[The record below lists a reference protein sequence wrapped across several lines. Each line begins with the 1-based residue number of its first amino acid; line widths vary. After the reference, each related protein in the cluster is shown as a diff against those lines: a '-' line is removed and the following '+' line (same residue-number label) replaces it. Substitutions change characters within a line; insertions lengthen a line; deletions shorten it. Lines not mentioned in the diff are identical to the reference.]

1 MNHRSSP
8 LAGIAGAA
16 LLALAGTLALPGA
29 ASAQSATP
37 KILKKVPPD
46 FPDTAVRRGVDRGVL
61 KAKLTIDG
69 AGAVTGV
76 DIVDV
81 SPAKAKIL
89 NEAVIEAL
97 NKWRFEGSGKQAQ
110 FELQIVLTAE

>member
-1 MNHRSSP
+1 MKLSTKP
-8 LAGIAGAA
+8 LAGLAA
-16 LLALAGTLALPGA
+16 ATLLALAGAFALPGA
-29 ASAQSATP
+29 ALAQSATP

-46 FPDTAVRRGVDRGVL
+46 FPEGAVRRGVDRGVL
-61 KAKLTIDG
+61 KAKLTVDG
-69 AGAVTGV
+69 GGAVTGV
-76 DIVDV
+76 DIVEV
-81 SPAKAKIL
+81 SPPKAKIL

>member
-1 MNHRSSP
+1 MSLVSSP
-8 LAGIAGAA
+8 LRGVAAAA
-16 LLALAGTLALPGA
+16 LLALAGAFAVPTVAL
-29 ASAQSATP
+29 AQSATP
-37 KILKKVPPD
+37 KIVKKVPPD
-46 FPDTAVRRGVDRGVL
+46 FPEGALRRGVDRGVL
-61 KAKLTIDG
+61 KAKLTVDG
-69 AGAVTGV
+69 AGTVTGV

-81 SPAKAKIL
+81 SPAKARIL

>member
-1 MNHRSSP
+1 MKLRSSH
-8 LAGIAGAA
+8 LAGVAA
-16 LLALAGTLALPGA
+16 ATLLALAGACFVPSAALAQG
-29 ASAQSATP
+29 TP
-37 KILKKVPPD
+37 KVVKKVPPD
-46 FPDTAVRRGVDRGVL
+46 FPEQALRRGVDRGVL
-61 KAKLTIDG
+61 KAKLTVDG

-76 DIVDV
+76 DIVEV

-97 NKWRFEGSGKQAQ
+97 NKWRFEGSGKQSQ